1 MPKVPIL
8 DHPSGSANVTSEDG
22 TPTNTDGNV
31 NCAVVHVHGL
41 KYASSTAGTNKAAK
55 IEVDVTSC
63 VRNEVVLTNV

>member
-22 TPTNTDGNV
+22 APTNTDGNV